1 MVVRRKTETVPVK
14 FEMVTLLFV
23 ALKEQVKQGLEPE
36 LGKREAEL
44 GKREA
49 ELGSVPEGAGSDDI
63 GIMYSMH
70 RLVHPCHVPPAPS

>member
-1 MVVRRKTETVPVK
+1 VRRKTETVPVK

-23 ALKEQVKQGLEPE
+23 ALKEHVKQGLEP
-36 LGKREAEL
+36 GL

-70 RLVHPCHVPPAPS
+70 RLVHPCRVPAAPS